1 MIANVRGAL
10 FYHVTLS
17 LYYCGGGG
25 QQAYSRNYA
34 NAEWKK
40 SDVGR
45 VEAMTR
51 RDFGEINMN
60 QEPGR
65 HFLSVWID
73 NWTPIV
79 SLGSRVSILYRPSI
93 DQMFMY
99 ALYYYY
105 F

>member
-10 FYHVTLS
+10 FYHVTLF

-45 VEAMTR
+45 VKAMIEDLR
-51 RDFGEINMN
+51 
-60 QEPGR
+60 
-65 HFLSVWID
+65 LWID
-73 NWTPIV
+73 N
-79 SLGSRVSILYRPSI
+79 SIR
-93 DQMFMY
+93 
-99 ALYYYY
+99 
-105 F
+105 